1 MNVIKNRKFS
11 LFLITTLLLIFTY
24 TLTKLF
30 LISSTEKN
38 TFYFLFLILEIILFL
53 VTCLTFKLG
62 NNLYR
67 YFKIVVIS
75 ILFSLYSFEVTFDY
89 FQNFKRK
96 DINKKAI
103 ENIYLEKSKK
113 EKISLCYLQICF
125 WMKKNKIY
133 YHYQATQ

>member
-62 NNLYR
+62 
-67 YFKIVVIS
+67 K
-75 ILFSLYSFEVTFDY
+75 
-89 FQNFKRK
+89 
-96 DINKKAI
+96 
-103 ENIYLEKSKK
+103 
-113 EKISLCYLQICF
+113 
-125 WMKKNKIY
+125 
-133 YHYQATQ
+133 